1 MESSSQ
7 DSSGQDSSG
16 QPTQLSRREACDLL
30 RERAGIDRETA
41 RRVLAAGL
49 AGPGIRLRGSILHD
63 RAAVESLAS
72 RPLLGPWMPEVCRQG
87 TFVAR
92 LGQRRADASAPE
104 AEQLRAAS
112 GPWRLSALARVK
124 LHVMVDGRGFLPFVA
139 TTGGFVVLGAEV
151 VGVTGAHLSL
161 RPPGDWFDSWRGGRL
176 PTAPGP
182 PWQMWPT
189 GLWELASSP

>member
-7 DSSGQDSSG
+7 DGNSQASSAQGG
-16 QPTQLSRREACDLL
+16 GGRPTQLSRREACDLL

-49 AGPGIRLRGSILHD
+49 AGPGVRLRGSILHD

-92 LGQRRADASAPE
+92 LGQRRADVGAPQ
-104 AEQLRAAS
+104 AEQLRAAG
-112 GPWRLSALARVK
+112 GPWRFSALARVK
-124 LHVMVDGRGFLPFVA
+124 LHVMVEGRDFLPFVA
-139 TTGGFVVLGAEV
+139 TTGGFVVLGAV
-151 VGVTGAHLSL
+151 VASPRRRD
-161 RPPGDWFDSWRGGRL
+161 RPGRC
-176 PTAPGP
+176 GP
-182 PWQMWPT
+182 RAC
-189 GLWELASSP
+189 GN